1 MAQKKESFFWTSYSD
16 LMTSLFFVMLVL
28 FILVIVLLHKRM
40 EATEAQLQEIKKVEQ
55 STKDLSRDYF
65 QYRSDYKKYVL
76 TIQVRYP
83 AGKSD
88 LNDIVSTDK
97 EAQLRQLAAA
107 GREIR
112 DFLKNHSENQYILI
126 IEGQAS
132 KDNFLYNY
140 ELSYQRALALMRF
153 WIEDSRI
160 TFGSNC
166 EILISGS
173 GDGKLDTHSMRETN
187 DERENQRFRIL
198 YCQKTFLKTM
208 KINNFIISTVS
219 IICLYSCAHKSG
231 HGERN
236 DKIVT
241 SQQSQS
247 VLVSPNKKAR
257 NVTISVVNNRGDK
270 NKLDGSQIFSKYNTS
285 VFMVFTSDGYNMYQ
299 GSGFFINKDGLAVS
313 NYHVFK
319 GTGIGEEGIKLAGSD
334 KVYKVEEVIMSS
346 ENEDFILFRV
356 DVSNTDF
363 IPVAKYKPNVGEKVY
378 AIGSPRG
385 LENTFSSGEVSQW
398 RDKNLMQISA
408 LIDHGSSGGALINEY
423 GEVVG
428 ITSGSF
434 ADGSQANLNYA
445 WSIDVIKPYVK
456 NK

>member
-1 MAQKKESFFWTSYSD
+1 
-16 LMTSLFFVMLVL
+16 
-28 FILVIVLLHKRM
+28 
-40 EATEAQLQEIKKVEQ
+40 
-55 STKDLSRDYF
+55 
-65 QYRSDYKKYVL
+65 
-76 TIQVRYP
+76 
-83 AGKSD
+83 
-88 LNDIVSTDK
+88 
-97 EAQLRQLAAA
+97 
-107 GREIR
+107 
-112 DFLKNHSENQYILI
+112 
-126 IEGQAS
+126 
-132 KDNFLYNY
+132 
-140 ELSYQRALALMRF
+140 
-153 WIEDSRI
+153 
-160 TFGSNC
+160 
-166 EILISGS
+166 
-173 GDGKLDTHSMRETN
+173 
-187 DERENQRFRIL
+187 
-198 YCQKTFLKTM
+198 M
-208 KINNFIISTVS
+208 KINNFIISTLF

-241 SQQSQS
+241 SQHSAQ
-247 VLVSPNKKAR
+247 VLSNKGVR
-257 NVTISVVNNRGDK
+257 NTTISVVSNRGDK
-270 NKLDGSQIFSKYNTS
+270 NKLDGSQIFAKYNTA

-334 KVYKVEEVIMSS
+334 KVYKVVEVIMSS

-363 IPVAKYKPNVGEKVY
+363 IPVAKYKPSVGEKVY

-456 NK
+456 TNN